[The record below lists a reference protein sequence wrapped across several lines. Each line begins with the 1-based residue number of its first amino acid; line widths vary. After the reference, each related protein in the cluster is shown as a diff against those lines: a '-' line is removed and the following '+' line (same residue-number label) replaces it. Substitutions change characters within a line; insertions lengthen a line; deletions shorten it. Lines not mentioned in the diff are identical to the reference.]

1 MTIESIKDFAAILN
15 DHVAEMGPHYPGN
28 KEWPVEL
35 PADEWRSLE
44 SAIADNRR
52 ALEAQQKRIAELEEA
67 LADLQTYV
75 SMESYDQ
82 WLPEGHAKSSVLMRK
97 LDAARAAL
105 RTGEAK

>member
-52 ALEAQQKRIAELEEA
+52 ALEAQQKRIAELE
-67 LADLQTYV
+67 
-75 SMESYDQ
+75 SYDQ